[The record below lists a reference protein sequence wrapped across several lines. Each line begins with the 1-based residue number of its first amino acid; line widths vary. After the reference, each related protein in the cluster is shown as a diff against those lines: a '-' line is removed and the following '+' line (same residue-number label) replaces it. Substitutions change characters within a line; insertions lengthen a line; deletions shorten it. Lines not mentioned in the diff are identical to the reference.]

1 MWALDTTYMVINN
14 LPDIKLMMAGK
25 LLSKNLNP
33 VHGSSSTGFNHEF
46 YLAYQI
52 LIESSDHS
60 GQL

>member
-1 MWALDTTYMVINN
+1 MVINN

-52 LIESSDHS
+52 LIGSSDHS

>member
-33 VHGSSSTGFNHEF
+33 VPWFIQHR
-46 YLAYQI
+46 I
-52 LIESSDHS
+52 
-60 GQL
+60 